1 MNSPHG
7 LTKDHNLLFIC
18 DGTGGLKMY
27 DASDV
32 SHLVLKKSIMGFE
45 TYDAIAWN
53 NNLIVVAKDGLYQF
67 DYTAATL
74 TRKSKLTI
82 NR

>member
-1 MNSPHG
+1 
-7 LTKDHNLLFIC
+7 
-18 DGTGGLKMY
+18 MY

-32 SHLVLKKSIMGFE
+32 SNLVLKKAITGFE
-45 TYDAIAWN
+45 TYDVIAWN

-67 DYTAATL
+67 DYNATTL